1 VWPPFLKAEL
11 DDCLIRLFY

>member
-11 DDCLIRLFY
+11 DNCLIRLFY

>member
-11 DDCLIRLFY
+11 DDCLIRLF